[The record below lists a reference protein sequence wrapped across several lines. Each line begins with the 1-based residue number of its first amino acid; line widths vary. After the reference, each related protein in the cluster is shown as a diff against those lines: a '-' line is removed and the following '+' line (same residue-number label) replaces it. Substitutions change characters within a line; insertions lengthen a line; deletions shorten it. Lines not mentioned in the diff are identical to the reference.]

1 VAICDGARPTLYPT
15 ESPVPDP
22 TDAPVVDPTGAPVV
36 DPTDAPVFDPTGAPV
51 VDPTESPSTP
61 PTESP
66 SKSPT
71 KSPTKNPTKNPT
83 APPTE
88 SPSKS
93 PTKNPTK
100 NPTAPPTE
108 SPTKSPTKNPTK
120 NPTAPPT
127 ESPSKSPTKSP
138 TKNPTKNPTESP
150 TLALDLV
157 EAGVEDDGSCACET
171 NTDDDNQTWKCGNDV
186 YVSPAVTTICS
197 VTGSVNSKYYLITQ
211 EECELMKKVA
221 IGEKCLPLL
230 RYGVKNPKGLSNRVC
245 YSRSD
250 HGMKEDG
257 TCDTCKSSKTPAD
270 FNMQVE
276 YD

>member
-1 VAICDGARPTLYPT
+1 MAICDGARPTLYPT

-66 SKSPT
+66 S
-71 KSPTKNPTKNPT
+71 
-83 APPTE
+83 
-88 SPSKS
+88 
-93 PTKNPTK
+93 
-100 NPTAPPTE
+100 
-108 SPTKSPTKNPTK
+108 KSPTKNPTK

>member
-1 VAICDGARPTLYPT
+1 VCVCVCVCVYIPIIVAICDGARPTLYPT

-22 TDAPVVDPTGAPVV
+22 TDAPVVDPTDAPVV
-36 DPTDAPVFDPTGAPV
+36 DPTGSPV

-93 PTKNPTK
+93 PTK
-100 NPTAPPTE
+100 
-108 SPTKSPTKNPTK
+108 SPTKNPTK
-120 NPTAPPT
+120 NPTD
-127 ESPSKSPTKSP
+127 
-138 TKNPTKNPTESP
+138 SP

-197 VTGSVNSKYYLITQ
+197 VTGSQNSKYYLITQ

-230 RYGVKNPKGLSNRVC
+230 RYGVTNPKGLSNRVC

-257 TCDTCKSSKTPAD
+257 TCDTCEDSKTPAD